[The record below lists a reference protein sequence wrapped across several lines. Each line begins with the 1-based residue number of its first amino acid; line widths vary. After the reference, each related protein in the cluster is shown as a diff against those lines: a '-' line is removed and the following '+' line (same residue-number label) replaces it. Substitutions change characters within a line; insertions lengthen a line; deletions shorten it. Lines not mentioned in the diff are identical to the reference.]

1 MSGETLTVTSLDGDV
16 SGESKSG
23 SDSGGDEGDAAAG
36 QGGTRGVELEA
47 SNRGGCEARDQE
59 ADD

>member
-1 MSGETLTVTSLDGDV
+1 MTGLDGDI

-23 SDSGGDEGDAAAG
+23 SDGCSNKGDAAAG
-36 QGGTRGVELEA
+36 QGGTRGVQLEA

>member
-1 MSGETLTVTSLDGDV
+1 MTSLDGDV

-36 QGGTRGVELEA
+36 QGGTRGVQLEA